1 MVRMWVAVAMVLFA
15 SKLSAVHANTEADTT
30 TIERDEKCICSLLE
44 RPDMLLKEKRA
55 RWMVHSLEFG
65 VLSTISTRFPDGG
78 NTPTPFGNIYSFVDG
93 SCDSSTGIPYFY
105 STALDQ
111 TYIDMQSNPKA
122 SFSLTEASLSS
133 VCSVQHGLKS
143 CSTNG
148 KYGDPENPMCARL
161 TLTGTLVQV
170 PAASEEFEMAQTA
183 LFQRHPSMATWPA
196 NHKWIILKLDID
208 DIWFIDY
215 FGGATIMSVDEYFST
230 QLFSSITEEAH

>member
-1 MVRMWVAVAMVLFA
+1 MWFPLIMALFA
-15 SKLSAVHANTEADTT
+15 SKLSTVHAMSKEAATAT
-30 TIERDEKCICSLLE
+30 VENDEKCICDLLE
-44 RPDMLLKEKRA
+44 RPDMMLKEKRA

-65 VLSTISTRFPDGG
+65 VLSTISTRFPDS
-78 NTPTPFGNIYSFVDG
+78 NTTPFGNIYSFVDG

-111 TYIDMQSNPKA
+111 TYIDIQSNAKA

-161 TLTGTLVQV
+161 TLTGTLVEV
-170 PAASEEFEMAQTA
+170 TSTSDEYSMARTA
-183 LFQRHPSMATWPA
+183 LFQRHPSMATWPE
-196 NHKWIILKLDID
+196 NHKWIILKLVID

-230 QLFSSITEEAH
+230 ELFSSITEEAH